1 MSRQTILN
9 YESSAA
15 AFNGASTKGSP
26 FGSPEWNEFSANADK
41 KHAAAIDAAKP
52 VMEKLRR
59 KHHARS
65 AELALVVGVYE
76 DAPAAIPPM
85 PKPEDYGWRPDRPGA
100 NSGRGSFE
108 TKSQEQAY
116 CDAFD
121 RHVAAVNGQTPSPV
135 IVPRNNVP
143 NRYDRGALA
152 DFITDLPTLGRAQK
166 HFDRITSTE
175 PPMSVKGAFRL
186 MLITYCDE

>member
-65 AELALVVGVYE
+65 
-76 DAPAAIPPM
+76 
-85 PKPEDYGWRPDRPGA
+85 
-100 NSGRGSFE
+100 
-108 TKSQEQAY
+108 
-116 CDAFD
+116 
-121 RHVAAVNGQTPSPV
+121 
-135 IVPRNNVP
+135 
-143 NRYDRGALA
+143 
-152 DFITDLPTLGRAQK
+152 DLPTLGRAQK